1 MKDRIRDRL
10 REAAAHHR
18 ETLAEARSI
27 MTELILTE
35 LKIGLQFAQLA
46 RDSFVAKSNPVAA
59 RRQQDGAVKAYQA
72 VEKFLPQSAP
82 TSEQRAMI
90 EKQLA
95 DLKTAISELRDLSK
109 EPFD

>member
-46 RDSFVAKSNPVAA
+46 RDSFVAKTEPVAA
-59 RRQQDGAVKAYQA
+59 RRQQDGAIKAYEA
-72 VEKFLPQSAP
+72 VEKFLPRSAP
-82 TSEQRAMI
+82 TREQRTLI
-90 EKQLA
+90 NKQLA
-95 DLKTAISELRDLSK
+95 ELKAAISELEDLSK
-109 EPFD
+109 ETD

>member
-46 RDSFVAKSNPVAA
+46 RDSFLTKSNSAA
-59 RRQQDGAVKAYQA
+59 RRQQDCALRAYQA
-72 VEKFLPQSAP
+72 VEKFLPRSAP

-95 DLKTAISELRDLSK
+95 ELKTAISDLDNLSRK
-109 EPFD
+109 NDD

>member
-46 RDSFVAKSNPVAA
+46 RNSFVAKTEPVAA

-72 VEKFLPQSAP
+72 IEKFLPRSAP
-82 TSEQRAMI
+82 TNGQRRLI
-90 EKQLA
+90 NKQLA
-95 DLKTAISELRDLSK
+95 ELKAAISELEDLSK
-109 EPFD
+109 ETD